1 MQVLKK
7 EDNMEGGKG
16 AYKEEIN
23 LENKTTLIDLLIN
36 TNNRFKKKLRKIQIM
51 NIIDFIIFI

>member
-1 MQVLKK
+1 
-7 EDNMEGGKG
+7 MEGEKG

-23 LENKTTLIDLLIN
+23 LGNKTTLIDLLIN

-51 NIIDFIIFI
+51 NIIDLIIFI